1 MSPVTGLDG
10 VGVCA
15 QWHQHGPFTNETASN
30 PSEVIY
36 SFITWSESQWGI
48 WNGTT
53 RMDDI
58 TDDLPSLRTVGLLEL
73 HWHWLLCNRQHA
85 VRGFYWS
92 QQTPNFERFFRP
104 FFFLVISLLEPNSIE
119 SICEAWTFSLKMQF
133 GMVIP
138 EETCVSTLLC
148 VECTSATQVMFLKD
162 KEKNEADF
170 SNLPLNKMKSSTVK
184 QGHAK
189 TLL

>member
-92 QQTPNFERFFRP
+92 ITTNPKLWEVFSPVFFSRHFIVGAKQHWINLWGLD
-104 FFFLVISLLEPNSIE
+104 FFSKDAVWYGNPRRDLCFHSAVR
-119 SICEAWTFSLKMQF
+119 
-133 GMVIP
+133 GMYKRH
-138 EETCVSTLLC
+138 TSYVS
-148 VECTSATQVMFLKD
+148 
-162 KEKNEADF
+162 
-170 SNLPLNKMKSSTVK
+170 
-184 QGHAK
+184 
-189 TLL
+189 